1 MKNRGDSII
10 ANNTHN
16 QKRIVQKM
24 PATFDTKRIYEL
36 PVLKHNIA
44 AVQLI
49 FQTVFQES
57 LSDSFLQKAIDHN
70 KSLTKLSM

>member
-1 MKNRGDSII
+1 
-10 ANNTHN
+10 
-16 QKRIVQKM
+16 M
-24 PATFDTKRIYEL
+24 PATFDSKRIYEL